1 MKKLNKFEK
10 RFVIIDLISTGATF
24 GGAFIILINKPN
36 LVGWVTAA
44 IAMSFYYFI
53 LRKSIWN
60 ALEEKEQQEIFKLPK
75 DWKGD
80 ISLFDFFKVKKTKK
94 DKTKNDYSVI

>member
-1 MKKLNKFEK
+1 MKLNKFEK

-24 GGAFIILINKPN
+24 GGAFILLINRPN
-36 LVGWVTAA
+36 LVSWVTAA

-53 LRKSIWN
+53 LRKGIWRT
-60 ALEEKEQQEIFKLPK
+60 LEEKEQEEIFKLPK

-80 ISLFDFFKVKKTKK
+80 ISLFDYFKVKKTKK
-94 DKTKNDYSVI
+94 DKTGNGYSVM